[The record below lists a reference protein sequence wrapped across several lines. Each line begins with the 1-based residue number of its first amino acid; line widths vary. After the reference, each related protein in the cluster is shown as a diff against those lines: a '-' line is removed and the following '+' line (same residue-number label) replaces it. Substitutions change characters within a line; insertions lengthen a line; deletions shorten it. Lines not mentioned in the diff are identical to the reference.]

1 MAHENTWERSEDYS
15 QWIADSQ
22 DMIDWYRS
30 QGNTNRKYRKP
41 RTPEQVQRQREY
53 WQRYAAEH
61 HDELRARQR
70 ARHRQRMATDP
81 EYAERKRATAR
92 AWYRKNRDRILEQRH
107 HPKPEPRVEPGLSLT
122 EQRAVDKQKARYRE
136 RMKDPE
142 YVERRRAYKR
152 RYDRMRRERMR
163 AEPARTGT
171 EPRTLGAGRD
181 GAVEPGS
188 WPDGGTARDRQR
200 ESYRKTSRKRKPKT
214 REQKDRYNANERRR
228 MATDPEYAARRRQ
241 AMRESYQRRK
251 QDPAFVEQRR
261 QRAREYQRRKR
272 EQTKTSGDTKTRSTT
287 TRRTRK
293 DYPR

>member
-1 MAHENTWERSEDYS
+1 M
-15 QWIADSQ
+15 
-22 DMIDWYRS
+22 
-30 QGNTNRKYRKP
+30 
-41 RTPEQVQRQREY
+41 
-53 WQRYAAEH
+53 
-61 HDELRARQR
+61 
-70 ARHRQRMATDP
+70 
-81 EYAERKRATAR
+81 
-92 AWYRKNRDRILEQRH
+92 
-107 HPKPEPRVEPGLSLT
+107 EPGCWT
-122 EQRAVDKQKARYRE
+122 
-136 RMKDPE
+136 
-142 YVERRRAYKR
+142 
-152 RYDRMRRERMR
+152 
-163 AEPARTGT
+163 
-171 EPRTLGAGRD
+171 
-181 GAVEPGS
+181 
-188 WPDGGTARDRQR
+188 DGGTARDRQR